1 MEQIH
6 TPYMT
11 KKLLPDLNPS
21 CLSNLPPATQ
31 MCQAYSLLRQL
42 HFLFLCLE
50 CSTSKF
56 SRTASLPFR
65 SQCKCCLLSGAFLE
79 SFLLKLKWPSQTR
92 HLTFFF
98 MVVIHCTELSSSC
111 VCLLCLLPPWDQGPH
126 RSRSQQFHQHPVSA
140 ASPINMVNELLLA
153 LI

>member
-11 KKLLPDLNPS
+11 KKLLPDLDPS
-21 CLSNLPPATQ
+21 YLSDLSPATQ

-65 SQCKCCLLSGAFLE
+65 SQCKCCLLSRAFSRKLFAKAKVTISNMSSYFILHSSYSLYGIIFLMCLLTVCPSSE
-79 SFLLKLKWPSQTR
+79 TRDFIDLIHSSFLSTQ
-92 HLTFFF
+92 
-98 MVVIHCTELSSSC
+98 
-111 VCLLCLLPPWDQGPH
+111 
-126 RSRSQQFHQHPVSA
+126 
-140 ASPINMVNELLLA
+140 
-153 LI
+153 

>member
-6 TPYMT
+6 IPYMT
-11 KKLLPDLNPS
+11 KKLLPDLGPS
-21 CLSNLPPATQ
+21 CPSDLSPATQ

-65 SQCKCCLLSGAFLE
+65 SQCKCCLLSRAFLE
-79 SFLLKLKWPSQTR
+79 SFLLKPKWPSQTC
-92 HLTFFF
+92 HLTLFF
-98 MVVIHCTELSSSC
+98 IALIRYSELSSLC
-111 VCLLCLLPPWDQGPH
+111 VCLLCVPPPRPGT
-126 RSRSQQFHQHPVSA
+126 SSISFTAVSSA
-140 ASPINMVNELLLA
+140 PSKWCIPNKYGNELLLV